1 MGPTIGMHGIISPG
15 TAALSSG
22 SSRNRYAMASLA
34 KPWRRQVQQRPA
46 PRRPSKAGPSGCT
59 NCGKTG
65 GPAAKTPA
73 STTTAAEMRKGVKL
87 VWFFANWCGHCT
99 SMHAAWDKAAK
110 AASKLG
116 FQMVKIECGN
126 ASNSEH
132 EKLSDEYKIK
142 GFPTILL
149 LEDGVQVGE
158 YQGQRTSE
166 AFMSYVKEKSN

>member
-1 MGPTIGMHGIISPG
+1 MGPTVGMRGIISPG
-15 TAALSSG
+15 SATIPFAG
-22 SSRNRYAMASLA
+22 SRNHYAIASLRG
-34 KPWRRQVQQRPA
+34 PWRRPVQQRPA
-46 PRRPSKAGPSGCT
+46 LRRPSKAAPSGCT

-73 STTTAAEMRKGVKL
+73 STTTAAEIRKGVKL
-87 VWFFANWCGHCT
+87 VWFFADWCGHCT

-132 EKLSDEYKIK
+132 GKLSGEYKIK

-158 YQGQRTSE
+158 YQGQRTSD
-166 AFMSYVKEKSN
+166 AFMSYVKEKAN